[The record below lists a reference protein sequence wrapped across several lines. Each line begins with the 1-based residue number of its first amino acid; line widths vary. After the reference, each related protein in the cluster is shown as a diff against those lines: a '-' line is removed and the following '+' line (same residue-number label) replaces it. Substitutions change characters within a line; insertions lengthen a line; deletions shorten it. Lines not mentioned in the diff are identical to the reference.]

1 MPKGILKFKLPEE
14 NAEFKTAC
22 NAGDLYCRISETL
35 EFIRR
40 ELDHEELTAKE
51 RKRLESIIDILYEY
65 NINID

>member
-35 EFIRR
+35 AYIRN
-40 ELDHEELTAKE
+40 ELKHAELTKEE
-51 RKRLESIIDILYEY
+51 RKRLEYIIDILYEY
-65 NINID
+65 NINI

>member
-14 NAEFKTAC
+14 NTEFKIAC
-22 NAGDLYCRISETL
+22 NAGDLYSRISDAL
-35 EFIRR
+35 DFVRR

-51 RKRLESIIDILYEY
+51 RKRLEGVIDILYEY

>member
-1 MPKGILKFKLPEE
+1 MAQAILKFKLPEE
-14 NAEFKTAC
+14 NAEFETAC